1 MRITDAT
8 LERAS
13 EQRISD
19 KGDPWSLMRS
29 MWRSPLTRNG
39 YSLIASAGLTSG
51 LGLVFWVV
59 ATHF

>member
-13 EQRISD
+13 ERRISD
-19 KGDPWSLMRS
+19 KGDPWSLLRS

-39 YSLIASAGLTSG
+39 YSLIASAGLIASRPAGSG
-51 LGLVFWVV
+51 STR
-59 ATHF
+59 ATW